1 MKTKEK
7 KSLTDMKPEELAK
20 VMAEVKAKLEDHTIT
35 RYSKQSKNVRELTAM
50 KRKLAVAATIM
61 RAKEIAHE

>member
-35 RYSKQSKNVRELTAM
+35 RYSKQSKNVREVREFR
-50 KRKLAVAATIM
+50 KKLAVACSIY
-61 RAKEIAHE
+61 RIKELIND